1 MSSLSSIIM
10 KKTLPPA
17 TMIMTFHGEGVYAH
31 KSLLGFQRIRDY
43 SAAHGNRVDLICILD
58 CAEEFTAQTVKN
70 YLHRFGK
77 SRDRI
82 IETSNASLSA
92 SRNIGIDHV
101 QTEYTGFLD
110 GDDFFSANWV
120 QEAITLQIQSTKN
133 ILCMPGY
140 VLSFGKHTGI
150 QTIVPSREIPE
161 VQMMNNHYWV
171 SSSFSRTDLYRQI
184 PYNEKIGKKTKFAFE
199 DWDFNLRCIASGVE
213 ILPVEQTYLF
223 YRRRENSMLQEHLQF
238 NSMIPPSDFFRKVSL

>member
-1 MSSLSSIIM
+1 MSSPTLT

-17 TMIMTFHGEGVYAH
+17 TIIMTFHGEGVYAH
-31 KSLLGFQRIRDY
+31 KSLLGFQRIRNY
-43 SAAHGNRVDLICILD
+43 SATQGNHVNLICILD

-70 YLHRFGK
+70 YLHGYG
-77 SRDRI
+77 SSHDLI
-82 IETSNASLSA
+82 IETNNASLSA
-92 SRNIGIDHV
+92 SRNIGIDHT
-101 QTEYTGFLD
+101 QTEYVGFLD

-120 QEAITLQIQSTKN
+120 QESVNLQLRSDKAV
-133 ILCMPGY
+133 LCMPGH

-161 VQMMNNHYWV
+161 AQMMNNHYWV

-184 PYNEKIGKKTKFAFE
+184 PYNETIGKKTKFSFE
-199 DWDFNLRCIASGVE
+199 DWDFNLRCIAAGVE
-213 ILPVEQTYLF
+213 IRPVEQTYLF

-238 NSMIPPSDFFRKVSL
+238 NSMIPPSEFFKKVNL

>member
-1 MSSLSSIIM
+1 MSSTTLT

-43 SAAHGNRVDLICILD
+43 SAAQGNRVDLICVLD

-70 YLHRFGK
+70 HLHRYGS

-82 IETSNASLSA
+82 IESNHGLTAA
-92 SRNIGIDHV
+92 ARNIGIDFV
-101 QTEYTGFLD
+101 QTEYVGFLD

-120 QEAITLQIQSTKN
+120 QESVALQIRSDKAV
-133 ILCMPGY
+133 LCMPGH

-150 QTIVPSREIPE
+150 QTIVPSRDITQA
-161 VQMMNNHYWV
+161 QMMNTHYWV
-171 SSSFSRTDLYRQI
+171 ASSFGSTDTFRHI
-184 PYNEKIGKKTKFAFE
+184 PYNEKVGKQSRFAFE
-199 DWDFNLRCIASGVE
+199 DWDFNLRCIAAGIAIE
-213 ILPVEQTYLF
+213 PVAQTYLL

-238 NSMIPPSDFFRKVSL
+238 NSMIPPSDFFQKVRL